1 MPEDR
6 SILSRPGPPPDA
18 EVAYGAHPDQVIDC
32 YLPREDA
39 AVTERPSV
47 VFIHGGFWRPAYD
60 RDHARNAAAAL
71 AQAGFPT
78 ALIEYRRIPGDP
90 DAMVADVRMALSAV
104 ASGDTPLADGP
115 VVLVGHSAGGHLA
128 LVLAADPHASV
139 AGCLALAP
147 VGDLAAGQALALD
160 DDAVTAFLGADARDR
175 PDLDPALLPSPL
187 RPTVI
192 VHGIADSVVPIDL
205 SRSLAAANTL
215 VALDDVGHF
224 ELIDPATPAWAEVI
238 SELTRMTDDVV
249 RPPHA

>member
-32 YLPREDA
+32 YLPRA
-39 AVTERPSV
+39 GHAVAERPSV
-47 VFIHGGFWRPAYD
+47 VFIHGGFWRPEYD

-90 DAMVADVRMALSAV
+90 DAMVADVHMALGAV
-104 ASGDTPLADGP
+104 ASGLTPLPEGP
-115 VVLVGHSAGGHLA
+115 VMVVGHSAGGHLA

-147 VGDLAAGQALALD
+147 VGDLAAGQELALD

-175 PDLDPALLPSPL
+175 PDLDPARLPSPL

-192 VHGIADSVVPIDL
+192 VHGIADSVVPIHL
-205 SRSLAAANTL
+205 SRSLATANTL

-224 ELIDPATPAWAEVI
+224 ELIDPTSAAWPALLRQLLGITSAGSIE
-238 SELTRMTDDVV
+238 
-249 RPPHA
+249 

>member
-18 EVAYGAHPDQVIDC
+18 ELAYGAHPDQVIDC
-32 YLPREDA
+32 YLPRA
-39 AVTERPSV
+39 GNGVAERPSV
-47 VFIHGGFWRPAYD
+47 VFIHGGFWRPEYD
-60 RDHARNAAAAL
+60 REHARNAAAAL

-104 ASGDTPLADGP
+104 ASGDTPLAEGP
-115 VVLVGHSAGGHLA
+115 VVLIGHSAGGHLA

-139 AGCLALAP
+139 AGCLSLAP

-175 PDLDPALLPSPL
+175 PDLDSALLPSPI

-192 VHGIADSVVPIDL
+192 VHGSADSVVPIDL
-205 SRSLAAANTL
+205 SRSLATAPTL

-238 SELTRMTDDVV
+238 SELTRMTDAVV

>member
-39 AVTERPSV
+39 AVTGRTSV
-47 VFIHGGFWRPAYD
+47 VFIHGGFWRPEYD

-71 AQAGFPT
+71 ARAGFPT

-128 LVLAADPHASV
+128 LVIAADPHASV
-139 AGCLALAP
+139 AGCIALAP
-147 VGDLAAGQALALD
+147 VGDLEAGQALALD
-160 DDAVTAFLGADARDR
+160 DDAVTAFLGADTRDR
-175 PDLDPALLPSPL
+175 PDLDPALLPTPI

-192 VHGIADSVVPIDL
+192 VHGSADSVVPIDL
-205 SRSLAAANTL
+205 SRSLAAAPAL

-238 SELTRMTDDVV
+238 RELTRMTDDVV
-249 RPPHA
+249 QSPHA